1 MEIPKTYDPKQAE
14 ESHYTRWEREGCFA
28 PEVNADSD
36 APVYSIV
43 IPPPNVT
50 GSLHMGHALQHS
62 VMDVLTRYHR
72 MRGWRTLWLPGMDH
86 AGISTQIV
94 VERQLKREENRTRHD
109 LGRDEFI
116 RRVWEWKK
124 QYGGEITRQM
134 RREGASV
141 DWSRERFTMDEH
153 LSRAVREF
161 FVRCYEEGLIYRGPG
176 MINWCPKDQ
185 TALSDLE
192 VEKESHA
199 GKLYYLQYP
208 LKGSDS
214 RRLTVATTRPETMLG
229 DTAVAVNPSDERY
242 RDLVGQTL
250 ILPIVGREIP
260 IVADEFVDPEFGTG
274 AVKVTPAHDPND
286 YAMGKRHNL
295 AQVQVID
302 QHARMTHEAGAEF
315 EGLDRYVARERIV
328 ERFEQSGLLE
338 KVVAYEFAIT
348 KCGRCQ
354 TVIEPLI
361 STQWFLK
368 QAELGRAPLELIR
381 ERREPRFVPENPY
394 EKVYTSW
401 LENLYDWTLSR
412 QLWWGHR
419 IPAWYDEAGN
429 VYVARNLED
438 ARRAAGK
445 DNLEQDP
452 DVLDTWFSSALW
464 PISTLG
470 WPDEDAADLQTFYP
484 TSVLVT
490 ARDIIFLWVS
500 RMMMTGMKFRGE
512 KAFKDVFI
520 TGTIFDKHGQRMSKM
535 KGNGVNPLDVFDKYG
550 VDATRLVLASIGSTD
565 TRWNDNQVESYRNF
579 ANKIWNA
586 ARFCLL
592 NSEGARVGKGFEGE
606 PSTWALHDRWI
617 VSRLNKTAR
626 EVSEAIESY
635 QFHEAVYALYHF
647 FWDDFC
653 DWYIELSKSDVTA
666 AEGSPARDAARSRV
680 LSVLEQ
686 ALRLLHPFMPFIT
699 EELWQRLPG
708 VGADSMHAAYRDAN
722 VTPTVMLAA
731 FPRADDALI
740 DERAESEMRSVIEL
754 VSRVRNIRMELS
766 VKPGEYLPRIFVGAP
781 DREMRYVFA
790 GGAEQIARLT
800 RASKIFV
807 VDRLERFAAESGG
820 ATNGRGSEAAEV
832 KAWPA
837 SLDAADPDGAS
848 IPRASA
854 RAVLAG
860 GAEVAVPLEGLID
873 FAQER
878 ARITR
883 EREKQEKELQKV
895 EAQLSNP
902 QFIERAPAE
911 KVEELRQRA
920 ADIGQRSKALGE
932 MLEALGE

>member
-1 MEIPKTYDPKQAE
+1 MDIPKTYDPKQAE
-14 ESHYTRWEREGCFA
+14 ESHYSRWEREGCFA
-28 PEVNADSD
+28 PEVNNDPE

-50 GSLHMGHALQHS
+50 GSLHMGHALQHTI
-62 VMDVLTRYHR
+62 MDVLTRFHR
-72 MRGWRTLWLPGMDH
+72 MRGFRTLWLPGTDH
-86 AGISTQIV
+86 AGISTQIM
-94 VERQLKREENRTRHD
+94 VERQLKKAEGLTRHD
-109 LGRDEFI
+109 TGREEFI
-116 RRVWEWKK
+116 ARVWKWKE

-161 FVRCYEEGLIYRGPG
+161 FVRCYEDGLIYRGPG

-192 VEKESHA
+192 VDKESQA

-208 LKGSDS
+208 LKGSD
-214 RRLTVATTRPETMLG
+214 RRVTVATTRPETMLG
-229 DTAVAVNPSDERY
+229 DTAVAVNPNDERY
-242 RDLVGQTL
+242 ADLIGQTL
-250 ILPIVGREIP
+250 LLPIVNREIR

-286 YAMGKRHNL
+286 YEMGFRHDL
-295 AQVQVID
+295 PVVVVID
-302 QHARMTHEAGAEF
+302 QHARMTQDAGAEF
-315 EGLDRYVARERIV
+315 AGLDRYEARERVV
-328 ERFEQSGLLE
+328 EKFEELGLLE
-338 KVVAYEFAIT
+338 KVSDYEFAIT
-348 KCGRCQ
+348 KCGRCR

-368 QAELGRAPLELIR
+368 QAELGRAPLELMR
-381 ERREPRFVPENPY
+381 EKGEPRFVPENPY
-394 EKVYTSW
+394 AKVYTNW
-401 LENLYDWTLSR
+401 LENLHDWTLSR

-419 IPAWYDEAGN
+419 IPAWYTEDGR
-429 VYVARNLED
+429 VIVARSEEE
-438 ARRAAGK
+438 ARARAQTDK
-445 DNLEQDP
+445 LTQDP

-470 WPDEDAADLQTFYP
+470 WPDEDAPDLKTFYP

-500 RMMMTGMKFRGE
+500 RMMMTGMKFEGR
-512 KAFKDVFI
+512 KAFDDVFI
-520 TGTIFDKHGQRMSKM
+520 TGTIFDKHGQRMSKT
-535 KGNGVNPLDVFDKYG
+535 KGNGVDPLDVFDKYG

-592 NSEGARVGKGFEGE
+592 NSEGARVGSGFEGE
-606 PSTWALHDRWI
+606 PSSWALHDRWI

-626 EVSEAIESY
+626 DVGKAIEEY

-666 AEGSPARDAARSRV
+666 EQPGAQRDAARSRV
-680 LSVLEQ
+680 ITVLEQ

-708 VGADSMHAAYRDAN
+708 VGADLLHTAYRAAD
-722 VTPTVMLAA
+722 VTPTIMLTAYPQA
-731 FPRADDALI
+731 NEGMI
-740 DERAESEMRSVIEL
+740 DEQAESEMRAIIEL
-754 VSRVRNIRMELS
+754 ISRVRNIRTELN
-766 VKPGEYLPRIFVGAP
+766 VKPSEEVRLVIGTSVDGLDRIFNASLP
-781 DREMRYVFA
+781 
-790 GGAEQIARLT
+790 QIKRLT
-800 RASKIFV
+800 RAADVAIR
-807 VDRLERFAAESGG
+807 D
-820 ATNGRGSEAAEV
+820 
-832 KAWPA
+832 
-837 SLDAADPDGAS
+837 SLSDV
-848 IPRASA
+848 PRASA

-873 FAQER
+873 FTQER
-878 ARITR
+878 ARVTR
-883 EREKQEKELQKV
+883 EREKLEKELQRI
-895 EAQLSNP
+895 ETQLSNP
-902 QFIERAPAE
+902 QFVERAPVE

-920 ADIGQRSKALGE
+920 ADIGGRTRALGE